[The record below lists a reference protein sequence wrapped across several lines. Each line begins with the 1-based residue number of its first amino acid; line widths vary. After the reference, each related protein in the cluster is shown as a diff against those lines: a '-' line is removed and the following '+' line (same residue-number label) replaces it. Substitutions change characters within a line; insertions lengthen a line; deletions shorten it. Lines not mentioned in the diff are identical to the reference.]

1 MKRIWLPAFLA
12 LIVGFSAAVPPAQAQ
27 TSQEQVIAEARDV
40 VGTFSNKGDYVAD
53 VRDLVHRSRAVL
65 IVPELVKGGFIFGAQ
80 GGTGVLL
87 VHEPGNKWS
96 YPAFYNM
103 GAASFG
109 LQIGVEVSKIVL
121 IIMTDRA
128 LNAVLQNEFKI
139 GAEAGIAIATLGTGA
154 EASTTTN
161 AGADIY
167 AMAVSKGLFGGVAVQ
182 GGILKPY
189 DSWNAAFYGHP
200 VSAGDIVLR
209 NAVTNPAAD
218 RLRSALAHQ

>member
-1 MKRIWLPAFLA
+1 MKRLWLPVFMA
-12 LIVGFSAAVPPAQAQ
+12 LITAVVTAAPPAHAES
-27 TSQEQVIAEARDV
+27 SQEQVISEARAV
-40 VGTFSNKGDYVAD
+40 VGTFSNKGDYVAN

-87 VHEPGNKWS
+87 VHERGGSWS

-182 GGILKPY
+182 GGVLKPY
-189 DSWNAAFYGHP
+189 DSWNQAFYGRP

-209 NAVTNPAAD
+209 NAVRNPAAD
-218 RLRSALAHQ
+218 RLRGALARQ